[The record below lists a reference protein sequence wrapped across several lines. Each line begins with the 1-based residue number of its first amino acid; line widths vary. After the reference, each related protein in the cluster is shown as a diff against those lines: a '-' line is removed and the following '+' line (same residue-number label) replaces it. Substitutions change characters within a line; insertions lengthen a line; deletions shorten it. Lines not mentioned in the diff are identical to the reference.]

1 MANRKKAVSLWS
13 EKRKITMESKIIR
26 PATRIQTSILNGVEK
41 KALVW
46 MAERMPRWVTS
57 DMLSAVG
64 LLGAIIV
71 AVGYILS
78 SIHINYL
85 WLSSFGLV
93 VHWFGDSMDGSL
105 ARVRHTQRPIYG
117 FYLDHTLDAITEFI
131 MFVGAGM
138 SGLVRM
144 EIALFI
150 FIAYLLMTLNVT
162 INSHLKSEFRL
173 TYAKLGPT
181 EFRVLMI
188 IVNTLLIYITPLRT
202 FSTTLTIGGED
213 LLLSGLD
220 IIGCVIF
227 LLIMLIYICTVWAD
241 ALGYAKADPLP
252 ARPKE

>member
-1 MANRKKAVSLWS
+1 
-13 EKRKITMESKIIR
+13 MEHKIIHQ
-26 PATRIQTSILNGVEK
+26 ATRIQTSILNGVEK

-64 LLGAIIV
+64 LLGALIV
-71 AVGYILS
+71 AAGYILS
-78 SIHINYL
+78 NVHINYL
-85 WLSSFGLV
+85 WLSSFGFV

-117 FYLDHTLDAITEFI
+117 FYLDHTLDAVTEFI

-144 EIALFI
+144 EIALLI

-162 INSHLKSEFRL
+162 INSHLKGEFRL

-188 IVNTLLIYITPLRT
+188 IVNTLLIYITSLRT
-202 FSTTLTIGGED
+202 FSTTLTIGGDE

-227 LLIMLIYICTVWAD
+227 LLIMLIYICTVWVD
-241 ALGYAKADPLP
+241 ARGYAKADPLP
-252 ARPKE
+252 ARSKE